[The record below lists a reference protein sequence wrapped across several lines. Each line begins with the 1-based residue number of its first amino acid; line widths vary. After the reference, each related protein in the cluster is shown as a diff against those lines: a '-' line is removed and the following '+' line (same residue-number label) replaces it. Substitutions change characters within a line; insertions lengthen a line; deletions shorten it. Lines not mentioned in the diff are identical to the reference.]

1 MAATQSS
8 PATSVKTFKD
18 VKGAVANLKAGGPGS
33 KVRLAGDFK
42 SNKRVNAYFRR
53 QGCNVTVVEEP
64 DGSRL
69 ITYNSPSPSGR
80 ESRRAQKRRY
90 GKSHRPEE
98 EPPIGEKLDGLNRD
112 LDIGEQI
119 FVRGHETNI
128 RDCLR
133 NNFPEWNCEVSKTGD
148 GWTIVRKG

>member
-1 MAATQSS
+1 MAAIQSS
-8 PATSVKTFKD
+8 PATSVETFKE
-18 VKGAVANLKAGGPGS
+18 VKRAVAHLKAGGSGS

-53 QGCNVTVVEEP
+53 QGCNVAVAEEP

-69 ITYNSPSPSGR
+69 ITYNSPSQTGR

-90 GKSHRPEE
+90 GKSYRPKE
-98 EPPIGEKLDGLNRD
+98 EPPIGEKLEALNRD
-112 LDIGEQI
+112 LNIGEQI
-119 FVRGHETNI
+119 FVRGHESNI
-128 RDCLR
+128 RECLR
-133 NNFPEWNCEVSKTGD
+133 NNFPEWKCEVSKTGD